1 MANNRYVEN
10 TWGRYP
16 ISSITVNVLG
26 FLEDVSKNE
35 KGECAQRLSLL
46 FLLHI
51 YVNNISTTLN
61 SFNLPFLC
69 IFNIII
75 NY

>member
-1 MANNRYVEN
+1 MENNGYVEN

-16 ISSITVNVLG
+16 ISAITVNVLG
-26 FLEDVSKNE
+26 FLEDVSKKE

-51 YVNNISTTLN
+51 HVCLILN
-61 SFNLPFLC
+61 T
-69 IFNIII
+69 
-75 NY
+75 

>member
-1 MANNRYVEN
+1 MENNGYVEN

-16 ISSITVNVLG
+16 ILSITVNVLG
-26 FLEDVSKNE
+26 FLEDVSKKE

-51 YVNNISTTLN
+51 HVCLILN
-61 SFNLPFLC
+61 T
-69 IFNIII
+69 
-75 NY
+75 

>member
-16 ISSITVNVLG
+16 ILSITVNVLG
-26 FLEDVSKNE
+26 FLEDVSKKE

-51 YVNNISTTLN
+51 HVCLILN
-61 SFNLPFLC
+61 T
-69 IFNIII
+69 
-75 NY
+75 

>member
-16 ISSITVNVLG
+16 ILSITVNVLG
-26 FLEDVSKNE
+26 FLEDVSKKE

-51 YVNNISTTLN
+51 QVCLILN
-61 SFNLPFLC
+61 T
-69 IFNIII
+69 
-75 NY
+75 